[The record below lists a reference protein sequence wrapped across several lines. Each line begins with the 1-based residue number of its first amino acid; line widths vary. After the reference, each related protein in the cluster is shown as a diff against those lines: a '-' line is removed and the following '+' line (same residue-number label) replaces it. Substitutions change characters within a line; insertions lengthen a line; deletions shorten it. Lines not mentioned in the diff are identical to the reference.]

1 MKGTRFEPA
10 YDPIP
15 VQCGVIMASVIALPA
30 RVDLS
35 ASIDLRDRLLSGSSD
50 VTIDA
55 SSVNIL
61 TTPGLQV
68 LLAAKPH
75 LAADSRALTIDAPS
89 AEFLSCLTSFG
100 TDLSAIQT
108 EGAAP

>member
-1 MKGTRFEPA
+1 M
-10 YDPIP
+10 
-15 VQCGVIMASVIALPA
+15 QCGVIMATVIALPA

-35 ASIDLRDRLLSGSSD
+35 ASIDLRDRLLSSSSD

-55 SSVNIL
+55 SGVNIL

-75 LAADSRALTIDAPS
+75 LAADSRVLTIDAPS
-89 AEFLSCLTSFG
+89 AEFLTCLADFG
-100 TDLSAIQT
+100 TALSAIQT
-108 EGAAP
+108 EGAVQ